1 MGKENIIKKLPIKTH
16 LLKEVENEIICST
29 MQKKGKVLKSMYAI
43 LDIESTGGKYNEE
56 GITEIAIYR
65 FDGQEVVDQFGS
77 LINPERKIQPFVIG
91 LTGINN
97 DMLRY
102 APKFYQVAKRIIEIT
117 EDCTIVA
124 HNAKFDYRILRLEFS
139 RLGYEFERKT
149 LCTVEL
155 SKKLIP
161 EMPSYSLGKLTK
173 SLGIPIVDRHRA
185 IGDAQATVKLF
196 RLLLNKDSEKK
207 IIRNNLRVIPKNQM
221 GTDLIRIIEKLP
233 SETGVYYMLNENSE
247 VIYVGKSKNIKS
259 RINQH
264 FTKDNPKAQQMRKE
278 VASVSY
284 DLTGNQL
291 AALLLENHEIKKLKP
306 KFNRALKKDIFNYA
320 LYHFTDKNGYINLK
334 IGKAKGDKP
343 HITTFTSINQAK
355 KYLEKMIEEYQL
367 CLKLTGFHPASKAC
381 FNYGIEKCLG
391 ACIQKESPQSYNER
405 VEELIRRYNF
415 PEENLMLIGKGRHP
429 AEKNVLL
436 IENGHFKGMAFY
448 DLNHQL
454 NSPNIIRNLLTPM
467 NDDRDARHI
476 IQSYLRKSNEFKK
489 VSF

>member
-1 MGKENIIKKLPIKTH
+1 
-16 LLKEVENEIICST
+16 
-29 MQKKGKVLKSMYAI
+29 MQKKGKVLKNMYAI

-77 LINPERKIQPFVIG
+77 LVNPEKKIQPFVVG

-124 HNAKFDYRILRLEFS
+124 HNAKFDYRLLRLEFS

-196 RLLLNKDSEKK
+196 RLLLNKDTEKK
-207 IIRNNLRVIPKNQM
+207 IIRNNMRSIPKNNM
-221 GTDLIRIIEKLP
+221 GINLMKIVEKLP
-233 SETGVYYMLNENSE
+233 SETGVYYMLNEDSE
-247 VIYVGKSKNIKS
+247 VIYVGQSKNIRS

-264 FTKDNPKAQQMRKE
+264 FTKDNHKSQQIRKE

-306 KFNRALKKDIFNYA
+306 KFNRALKRDIFSYA
-320 LYHFTDKNGYINLK
+320 LYYFKDENGYLNSK
-334 IGKAKGDKP
+334 IGKAKKNQP
-343 HITTFTSINQAK
+343 HITTFTSLDQSK
-355 KYLEKMIEEYQL
+355 KYLEKMIEEYKL
-367 CLKLTGFHPASKAC
+367 CLKLTGMHNTKNAC
-381 FNYGIEKCLG
+381 FNYGIDKCAG
-391 ACIQKESPQSYNER
+391 ACIQKESPEEYNKR
-405 VEELIRRYNF
+405 VEELIERYNF
-415 PEENLMLIGKGRHP
+415 PNDNLMLIGKGRHP

-436 IENGHFKGMAFY
+436 IEDGKFKGMAYY
-448 DLNHQL
+448 DLNYQL
-454 NSPNIIRNLLTPM
+454 NSPKIIRNLLTPM

-476 IQSYLRKSNEFKK
+476 IQSYLRKLNDFKK